1 MSLVRY
7 LSQYNSKK
15 RKYKAKVEQK
25 RQLSMHT
32 PYAPYPVAYSA
43 KARCHFY
50 CLRLPA
56 RH

>member
-43 KARCHFY
+43 KARCHVY

-56 RH
+56 RP